1 MDGVLAD
8 HMLSDGCGG
17 VHGDGILAQSMLA
30 DDTLADYS
38 LADNNPSD
46 APRKSCLEKG

>member
-8 HMLSDGCGG
+8 HMLGGGRGG
-17 VHGDGILAQSMLA
+17 VHGHGILAESMLA